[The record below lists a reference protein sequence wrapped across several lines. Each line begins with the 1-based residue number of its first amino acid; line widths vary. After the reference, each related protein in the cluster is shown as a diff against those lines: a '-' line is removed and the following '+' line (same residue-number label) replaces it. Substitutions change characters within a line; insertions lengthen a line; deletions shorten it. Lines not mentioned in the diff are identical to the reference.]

1 MKKLIFM
8 PLVLILSILVLGIQ
22 SCDTDTQR
30 KEVKAEEKTNYSP
43 FVDDSGKISLPQDN
57 IRENWEYLGAW
68 VVPELPDGTKTDGYG
83 FHDVIASPGTAKA
96 YRETGKFADGSVLV
110 KEIRGIKTSA
120 LTTGP
125 KVFSADEELVWFV
138 MVKDQEGRFKDNP
151 NWGDGW
157 GWALFSKDDKTKN
170 ISTNYKKDCLAC
182 HIPAKAT
189 DWVYIDGY
197 PTLKK

>member
-1 MKKLIFM
+1 MKNLLLKSVFVFATL
-8 PLVLILSILVLGIQ
+8 LVAGVLYINFETPTNNA
-22 SCDTDTQR
+22 S
-30 KEVKAEEKTNYSP
+30 AEEDKSFSK
-43 FVDDSGKISLPQDN
+43 FVDENGKISLPQD
-57 IRENWEYLGAW
+57 IRTNWEYLGAW

-83 FHDVIASPGTAKA
+83 FHDVLASPGTTKA
-96 YRETGKFADGSVLV
+96 YKETGKFADGSVLV
-110 KEIRGIKTSA
+110 KEIRSIKESS

-125 KVFSADEELVWFV
+125 KVLSADEELVWFV
-138 MVKDQEGRFKDNP
+138 MIKDQEGRFKDNP

-157 GWALFSKDDKTKN
+157 GWGLFKKGDKTKN
-170 ISTNYKKDCLAC
+170 VSTDYKKDCVGC